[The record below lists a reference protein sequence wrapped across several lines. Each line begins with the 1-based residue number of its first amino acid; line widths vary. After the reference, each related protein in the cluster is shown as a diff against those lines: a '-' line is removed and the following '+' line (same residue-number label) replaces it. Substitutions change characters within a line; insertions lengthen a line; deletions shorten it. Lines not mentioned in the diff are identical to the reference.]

1 MGSLNTSLAIA
12 VGALTADQGAL
23 NATAN
28 NVANASTPGYSRQ
41 VPVFAENT
49 PLVVGSLT
57 FGNGVSLQQLQS
69 IRDPILQIR
78 IAQETQ
84 DQGQLGSF
92 VSSMQQVQ
100 VLFNNTSGSDIGS
113 QLSNFF
119 GSLNQLSADPTDLS
133 LRQGVLTAAGNVAN
147 SFNNTANNLAQQRSN
162 LDLDVT
168 QDVRQ
173 VNTLTGQIAQL
184 NGQISN
190 LQNIGADASVFV
202 DQRDQLIGQLSSLID
217 VSQIQSDNGGLT
229 LTTSNGA
236 ALVAG
241 EQSFTLTTQPDASG
255 LQHIFAQGKDITS
268 TITSGQ
274 IAGVLQVRDQKI
286 PAVLSSLDTL
296 ASGLSTALN
305 TANEAGFDLNGNA
318 GTALFS
324 APPASGTGAASSM
337 SVVLTDPS
345 LVAASSDGSAGSNG
359 NLATLSAVNDQPIVS
374 GQTPTQFYSN
384 IVFSV
389 GSDVANGTANQNASQ
404 LVLQQ
409 LQDQRGSIS
418 GVSLDEEASHLILYQ
433 QAYDA
438 AAHVV
443 TAINQMMEEAV
454 NLGSD

>member
-1 MGSLNTSLAIA
+1 MGSLNSSLAIA

-23 NATAN
+23 NATAT

-41 VPVFAENT
+41 VPVFSENT
-49 PLVVGSLT
+49 PIVVGSLT
-57 FGNGVSLQQLQS
+57 FGSGVSLEQLQS

-100 VLFNNTSGSDIGS
+100 VLFNDTSGSDIGT

-133 LRQGVLTAAGNVAN
+133 LRQGVLTAAGNLAN
-147 SFNNTANNLAQQRSN
+147 SFNVTANNLTQQRGN
-162 LDLDVT
+162 LDLNIT

-173 VNTLTGQIAQL
+173 VNTLTTQIAQL
-184 NGQISN
+184 NGQIAN
-190 LQNIGADASVFV
+190 LQNIGANASVFV

-217 VSQIQSDNGGLT
+217 VAQIQSDNGLT
-229 LTTSNGA
+229 LTTSNGT

-241 EQSFTLTTQPDASG
+241 EQSFSLTTQADSTG
-255 LQHIFAQGKDITS
+255 QQRIFAQSKDITS
-268 TITSGQ
+268 TLTSGQ

-286 PAVLSSLDTL
+286 PALLSGLDTL

-324 APPASGTGAASSM
+324 TPPPSGNGAASAM
-337 SVVLTDPS
+337 SVALTDPS

-359 NLATLSAVNDQPIVS
+359 NLAALSAVNEQPVAS

-418 GVSLDEEASHLILYQ
+418 GVSLDEEASHLVLFQ
-433 QAYDA
+433 QAYDSA
-438 AAHVV
+438 ARVV

>member
-1 MGSLNTSLAIA
+1 MGSLNASLAIA

-23 NATAN
+23 DATAN

-41 VPVFAENT
+41 VPVFSENT

-57 FGNGVSLQQLQS
+57 FGSGVSLEQLQS

-100 VLFNNTSGSDIGS
+100 VLFNDTSGSDIGS

-119 GSLNQLSADPTDLS
+119 GSLNQFSADPTDLS

-147 SFNNTANNLAQQRSN
+147 SFNTTANNLTQQRGN
-162 LDLDVT
+162 LDLDIT

-173 VNTLTGQIAQL
+173 VNTLTTQIAQL

-190 LQNIGADASVFV
+190 LQNIGANASVFV

-217 VSQIQSDNGGLT
+217 VAQIQSDKGLT
-229 LTTSNGA
+229 LTTSNGT

-241 EQSFTLTTQPDASG
+241 QQNFSLTTQPDASG
-255 LQHIFAQGKDITS
+255 LQHIFAQGMDITS

-286 PAVLSSLDTL
+286 PALLSSLDTL

-324 APPASGTGAASSM
+324 TPPASGVGAASAM
-337 SVVLTDPS
+337 SVALTDPS
-345 LVAASSDGSAGSNG
+345 LVGASSDGSEGSNG
-359 NLATLSAVNDQPIVS
+359 NLAALSAVNDQPVAS

-389 GSDVANGTANQNASQ
+389 GSDVANGAANQNASQ

-418 GVSLDEEASHLILYQ
+418 GVSLDEEASHLVLFQ
-433 QAYDA
+433 QAYDSA
-438 AAHVV
+438 ARVV

>member
-1 MGSLNTSLAIA
+1 MGSLNASLAIA

-23 NATAN
+23 DATSN

-41 VPVFAENT
+41 VPVFSENT
-49 PLVVGSLT
+49 PIVVGSLT
-57 FGNGVSLQQLQS
+57 FGSGVSLEQLQS

-133 LRQGVLTAAGNVAN
+133 LRQGVLTAAGNLAN
-147 SFNNTANNLAQQRSN
+147 SFNTTANNLAQQRSN

-190 LQNIGADASVFV
+190 LQNIGANASVFV

-229 LTTSNGA
+229 LTTSNGT

-241 EQSFTLTTQPDASG
+241 EQSFSLITQPDSTG
-255 LQHIFAQGKDITS
+255 QQRIFAQGKDITS
-268 TITSGQ
+268 TLTSGQ

-286 PAVLSSLDTL
+286 PALLTSLDTL
-296 ASGLSTALN
+296 AAGLSNSLN
-305 TANEAGFDLNGNA
+305 SANEVGFDLNGNP

-324 APPASGTGAASSM
+324 TPPASGVGAASAM
-337 SVVLTDPS
+337 SVALTDPS

-359 NLATLSAVNDQPIVS
+359 NLAALSAVNDQPVVS
-374 GQTPTQFYSN
+374 GQTPAQFYSN
-384 IVFSV
+384 IVFFV

-409 LQDQRGSIS
+409 LQDQRGSVS
-418 GVSLDEEASHLILYQ
+418 GVSLDEEASHLVLFQ
-433 QAYDA
+433 QAYDSA
-438 AAHVV
+438 ARVV